1 MKDEGEGWEMMEGA
15 SKGSVAVRRRRAVA
29 TGRLGCWA
37 LALAG
42 GLLVAL
48 AGCDSRPKET
58 PPDILK
64 GQRQSLERAKG
75 VEQTLQQSG
84 AERREQA
91 DQAGK

>member
-1 MKDEGEGWEMMEGA
+1 VSA
-15 SKGSVAVRRRRAVA
+15 S
-29 TGRLGCWA
+29 RLGCWA
-37 LALAG
+37 LALAV
-42 GLLVAL
+42 GLLV